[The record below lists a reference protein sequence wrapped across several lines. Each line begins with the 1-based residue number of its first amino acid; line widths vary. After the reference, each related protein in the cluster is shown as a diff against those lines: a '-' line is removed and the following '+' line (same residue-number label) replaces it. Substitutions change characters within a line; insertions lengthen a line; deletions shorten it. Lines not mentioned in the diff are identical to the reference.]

1 VTTLTRV
8 LPLPG
13 SGSRAVRVLE
23 RNVLVYRRTWWVL
36 LSGFFEPLFYLLGL
50 GFGLGAIVGDIEGIP
65 YAMFVA
71 PALMATSA
79 MNGAIYDSTFNLFYK
94 LKYAHTYDAMLAT
107 PMDARDVAIG
117 EVTWALIR
125 GLMYAVAFLVIMML
139 LGLVATPL
147 GLLAVPASVL
157 IGFAAAGVA
166 TAATT
171 FVRSWQDF
179 DLVFVVTMPLFLFS
193 ATFYPITTYPEPLR
207 TFVEITPLY
216 RGVHMIRALTT
227 DQLDPMV
234 LVDVVYLAVLGLIGL
249 TITTRRMS
257 RLLLK

>member
-1 VTTLTRV
+1 MTTLSRI
-8 LPLPG
+8 LPMPG
-13 SGSRAVRVLE
+13 QGSRAVRVLE

-50 GFGLGAIVGDIEGIP
+50 GFGLGAIVGDIDGIP

-79 MNGAIYDSTFNLFYK
+79 MNGAVYDATFNLFYK

-107 PMDARDVAIG
+107 PMGVQDVAIG

-125 GLMYAVAFLVIMML
+125 GMLYSAAFLVIMIL

-147 GLLAVPASVL
+147 GLLALPASVL
-157 IGFAAAGVA
+157 IGFAAAGLA

-207 TFVEITPLY
+207 TVVELTPLY

-227 DQLDPMV
+227 DQLDPMIV
-234 LVDVVYLAVLGLIGL
+234 FDVVYLAVLGFIGL
-249 TITTRRMS
+249 AITSRRMGK
-257 RLLLK
+257 LLLK